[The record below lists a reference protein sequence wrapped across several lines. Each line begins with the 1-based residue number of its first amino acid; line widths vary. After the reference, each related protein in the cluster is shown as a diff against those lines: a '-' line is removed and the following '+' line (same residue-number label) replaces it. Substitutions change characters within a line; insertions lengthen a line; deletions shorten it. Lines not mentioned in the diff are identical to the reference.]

1 MKFPSIIRLPKHRTF
16 NFSNRYFDPIK
27 DELDERTERIKREI
41 AVEQKSGTDTGESF
55 RASIKF
61 ERKQASVRS
70 ASTLQLIIAAALACI
85 CFGWLYYG
93 NDIFYAGFIIFPI
106 YIYYRFKNKFK

>member
-1 MKFPSIIRLPKHRTF
+1 MKFPSIIRLPRHRTF

-27 DELDERTERIKREI
+27 DELDERTERIKRELQI
-41 AVEQKSGTDTGESF
+41 EGEEGVGSKEEF

-61 ERKQASVRS
+61 ERKQAPVRS
-70 ASTLQLIIAAALACI
+70 ASAMQLVIAAGLASL

-93 NDIFYAGFIIFPI
+93 NDILYATFLIFPI
-106 YIYYRFKNKFK
+106 YLYYRFKNKFK